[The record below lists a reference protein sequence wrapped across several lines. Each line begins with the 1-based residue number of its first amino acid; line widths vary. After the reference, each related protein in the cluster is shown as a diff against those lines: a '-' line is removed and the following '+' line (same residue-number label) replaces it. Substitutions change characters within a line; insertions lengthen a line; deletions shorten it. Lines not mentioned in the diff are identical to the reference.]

1 MIAVRIKYVQK
12 HRGRDGRVR
21 YYFRHPRL
29 PRVSLP
35 DLHSDDFW
43 PAYQKALA
51 QDAVK
56 EERIQRGL
64 GSFSVLCESWLHST
78 HFIGLKPSTQKAYR
92 NITRCMQ
99 MEDFADHQVDR
110 FETQHIRAFAGRKSK
125 TPAAFNNWLKVF
137 GLIFQHGVDRGDIE
151 RNPATGIPR
160 MKEKGIGA
168 KSWEDAEI
176 AKYENY
182 WPSGSM
188 ARLALY
194 LLLYTG
200 QRRSDVVRMGWSD
213 IQAGGLLSVQQMK
226 TGTQL
231 LIPLHPALAAEIE
244 RLPKT
249 QPTFLVTEE
258 GKSFTVDG
266 FYHRIVKWVTMCGI
280 KERLSPHG
288 LRKAAARRMAE
299 AGCTPHQIASITGH
313 KTLSEIERYT
323 RAVDQSRLAR
333 DAVLKIGLKSFTK
346 S

>member
-51 QDAVK
+51 QDTFQEKRPGK
-56 EERIQRGL
+56 ESGT
-64 GSFSVLCESWLHST
+64 FSALCEAWLLST
-78 HFIGLKPSTQKAYR
+78 HYMGLKPSTQRGYR
-92 NITRCMQ
+92 NIVRRMQ
-99 MEDFADHQVDR
+99 MEDFADHQVR
-110 FETQHIRAFAGRKSK
+110 YFTTPHIRAFVSRKSK
-125 TPAAFNNWLKVF
+125 TPSAANHWLKMF
-137 GLIFQHGVDRGDIE
+137 GLIFQYAIDIGEIE
-151 RNPATGIPR
+151 RNPAMGITR
-160 MKEKGIGA
+160 MKEKCIGA
-168 KSWEDAEI
+168 KSWEDSEI
-176 AKYENY
+176 AQYENY
-182 WPSGSM
+182 WPSGST

-200 QRRSDVVRMGWSD
+200 QRRSDVVRMGWAD
-213 IQAGGLLSVQQMK
+213 IQEDGLLSVQQMK
-226 TGTQL
+226 TGTRL
-231 LIPLHPALAAEIE
+231 LIPLHPALAREIDQA
-244 RLPKT
+244 PKT
-249 QPTFLVTEE
+249 HSTFLTTEDGKPFSVHVFSHRVT
-258 GKSFTVDG
+258 
-266 FYHRIVKWVTMCGI
+266 KWVEMCGI

-299 AGCTPHQIASITGH
+299 AGCSPHQIASITGH

-323 RAVDQSRLAR
+323 KAADQARLAR
-333 DAVLKIGLKSFTK
+333 DAVLKIGRGSFTK